1 MWCIFKTLSVEYGL
15 YYIVIIKELKST
27 RSSWKMKLI
36 VGVVFEYDNDDKKV
50 ETQML
55 KTDSD

>member
-1 MWCIFKTLSVEYGL
+1 MVEYGL
-15 YYIVIIKELKST
+15 SYIVIIKELKST